1 MKPIDPD
8 KVWYVVRT
16 NIQCE
21 AKASDN
27 IRLAGFDVYFPR
39 QRIEKKH
46 RRNNTYLVKERPLMV
61 SYIFVGMSADK
72 KMQHFGFVRACEGVE
87 RFLEYQGKP
96 IPVHGEDVQA
106 IYLAE
111 VDMRFD
117 DTRAARIH
125 RKEEARTKK
134 DTIKMTFRQGLD
146 VDVLEGPFASFSGIV
161 DEVTSSGR
169 VEALIQIFG
178 RWSRIEFE
186 PQQLV
191 LSAKSS
197 GRKLYD
203 IAV

>member
-8 KVWYVVRT
+8 KIWYVVRC

-46 RRNNTYLVKERPLMV
+46 RRHNTYLIKERPLMV
-61 SYIFVGMSADK
+61 SYVFVGMSPDK

-96 IPVHGEDVQA
+96 IPVNGKDVQA

-125 RKEEARTKK
+125 RKEEAAS
-134 DTIKMTFRQGLD
+134 IKETVKMKFPRGRDIYVLD
-146 VDVLEGPFASFSGIV
+146 ERHPFAEFHGIV
-161 DEVTSSGR
+161 QEVTKTGN
-169 VEALIQIFG
+169 VVALINLFG
-178 RWSRIEFE
+178 RMTPVEFE
-186 PQQLV
+186 ADQLT
-191 LSAKSS
+191 A
-197 GRKLYD
+197 
-203 IAV
+203 A

>member
-1 MKPIDPD
+1 MAKPIDAD

-16 NIQCE
+16 NINCE

-46 RRNNTYLVKERPLMV
+46 RRKNTYLVKERPLMV
-61 SYIFVGMSADK
+61 SYIFVGMPRDEK
-72 KMQHFGFVRACEGVE
+72 LRHFGFVRACEGVE

-96 IPVHGEDVQA
+96 IPVHGRDVQA

-125 RKEEARTKK
+125 RKEEAK
-134 DTIKMTFRQGLD
+134 TIKATLEMKFAKGNRFD
-146 VDVLEGPFASFSGIV
+146 IIEGPFAAFQAIV
-161 DEVTSSGR
+161 EEVTKSGNIKAM
-169 VEALIQIFG
+169 VSLFG
-178 RWSRIEFE
+178 RMTTVEFE
-186 PQQLV
+186 AAQ
-191 LSAKSS
+191 LSA
-197 GRKLYD
+197 
-203 IAV
+203 A

>member
-27 IRLAGFDVYFPR
+27 IRVAGFDVYYPR
-39 QRIEKKH
+39 QRIETKH
-46 RRNNTYLVKERPLMV
+46 RRKNTYLVKERPLMV
-61 SYIFVGMSADK
+61 SYVFVGMPKDEK
-72 KMQHFGFVRACEGVE
+72 LRHFGFVRACEGVE

-96 IPVHGEDVQA
+96 IPVPGKDVEA

-125 RKEEARTKK
+125 RKEEADSR
-134 DTIKMTFRQGLD
+134 IGSVKMRFPKGRQVYVSD
-146 VDVLEGPFASFSGIV
+146 GPFTDFSALV
-161 DEVTSSGR
+161 EEVTKTGN
-169 VEALIQIFG
+169 VKVMLNLFG
-178 RWSRIEFE
+178 RWTAAEFE
-186 PQQLV
+186 ADH
-191 LSAKSS
+191 LSA
-197 GRKLYD
+197 
-203 IAV
+203 A